1 MPQAWSVD
9 IIPFFKLSRSKRRG
23 PHFSFPFFSLVAN
36 IPFSFCDWVT
46 YFCNWS
52 STGVF
57 FDHQSFLIL
66 GTEGVFIDPSI
77 IYALLFTQ
85 EFCCHF
91 QCGKGCITF
100 TYLSTFSFF
109 LVKEKNFYCK
119 DFTQLQRRKEG
130 QIEIAAVLLLR
141 FCTPWDLLTRKR
153 SQGIISWRI
162 FCDNWA
168 FEVTF

>member
-1 MPQAWSVD
+1 MLNWYESASMPQAWSVD

-57 FDHQSFLIL
+57 FDHQSFLML

-100 TYLSTFSFF
+100 TYLST
-109 LVKEKNFYCK
+109 LIY
-119 DFTQLQRRKEG
+119 DFEYRTKY
-130 QIEIAAVLLLR
+130 IPSA
-141 FCTPWDLLTRKR
+141 
-153 SQGIISWRI
+153 
-162 FCDNWA
+162 
-168 FEVTF
+168 